1 MLRKLSL
8 AKYGAVFILSP
19 MIRIWQAVVILCFA
33 MPTLHA
39 EETAPKPFAW
49 TPLKI
54 QVSAFSRDLGML
66 DAERQEYAT
75 NLANCAAT
83 GIVQAKASTASL
95 EISRRLLTLALNLSP
110 RNKRSIILNFQLAK
124 GMLPEVAK
132 GDYSPQVL
140 ARLLLTRGQL
150 LAKQENPENLLL
162 ARLFFQLAAELDPK
176 NEDAVYASEVDHLDH
191 GNVDW
196 TFLTR
201 PRPEPEAPGAGAG
214 TNPTAPAT
222 GSAPAPATAA
232 TPAPAPASGAGDAV
246 PPRRREL
253 PSGPPHRP

>member
-1 MLRKLSL
+1 
-8 AKYGAVFILSP
+8 
-19 MIRIWQAVVILCFA
+19 
-33 MPTLHA
+33 MPALHA
-39 EETAPKPFAW
+39 EEAAPKPFSW

-110 RNKRSIILNFQLAK
+110 RNKRSIILNFQLTK

-150 LAKQENPENLLL
+150 LAKQDNPENLLL

-176 NEDAVYASEVDHLDH
+176 NEDAVYSSEVDRLDH

-201 PRPEPEAPGAGAG
+201 PRPEPEASGVGAG
-214 TNPTAPAT
+214 TNLTAPA
-222 GSAPAPATAA
+222 SAPATTLTPTPTTAPV
-232 TPAPAPASGAGDAV
+232 TGTGDAA

-253 PSGPPHRP
+253 PGASPHRP

>member
-1 MLRKLSL
+1 
-8 AKYGAVFILSP
+8 
-19 MIRIWQAVVILCFA
+19 MIRIWQAVVISCFA
-33 MPTLHA
+33 VSVLDA
-39 EETAPKPFAW
+39 EEATLKPFPW

-95 EISRRLLTLALNLSP
+95 EISRRLLTMALNLSP

-176 NEDAVYASEVDHLDH
+176 NEDAVYASEVDRLDH

-201 PRPEPEAPGAGAG
+201 PRPEPCLLY
-214 TNPTAPAT
+214 T
-222 GSAPAPATAA
+222 SDAA
-232 TPAPAPASGAGDAV
+232 D
-246 PPRRREL
+246 E
-253 PSGPPHRP
+253 